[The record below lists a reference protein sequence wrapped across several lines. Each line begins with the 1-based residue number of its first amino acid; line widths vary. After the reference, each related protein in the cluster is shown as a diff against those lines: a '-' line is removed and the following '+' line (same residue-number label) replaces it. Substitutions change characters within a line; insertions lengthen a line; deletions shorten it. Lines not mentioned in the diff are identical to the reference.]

1 MAEKARI
8 LVADDDHL
16 VRTFLSDTLELFGY
30 EVIMAV
36 DGEDALTKARSEK
49 PDLVLLDI
57 IMPKRN
63 GTQVAEELKANSA
76 TSGIPIIIVT
86 SLPSMPPG
94 LSNLAEAYLQKPL
107 RVQDLMKQM
116 WKLLHRRG
124 ASPRSP
130 NPSESRPA
138 RTTERA

>member
-1 MAEKARI
+1 MAKKARI

-36 DGEDALTKARSEK
+36 DGEEAIAKGRSEN
-49 PDLVLLDI
+49 PDLILLDI

-63 GTQVAEELKANSA
+63 GTQVAEELKGNPA
-76 TSGIPIIIVT
+76 TRGIPIIIVT
-86 SLPSMPPG
+86 SLPAMPPG
-94 LSNLAEAYLQKPL
+94 MSELAEAYLQKPL

-116 WKLLHRRG
+116 WKLLHTRG
-124 ASPRSP
+124 VSFGQLT
-130 NPSESRPA
+130 PSDSRPT
-138 RTTERA
+138 RSV